1 MKVTVVAFSTAEAR
15 KAKGGLTKLKKGVN
29 EFKRDLKDN
38 RVDLDALESFVRG
51 LRVVANYFEG
61 FLEDE
66 PEYVRPDVPET
77 DGEEDY

>member
-15 KAKGGLTKLKKGVN
+15 KAKGGLAKLKKGVN
-29 EFKRDLKDN
+29 EFRKDLKDN
-38 RVDLDALESFVRG
+38 RVDLDALESFVKG

-66 PEYVRPDVPET
+66 PEYVRPESDT
-77 DGEEDY
+77 EEDDY